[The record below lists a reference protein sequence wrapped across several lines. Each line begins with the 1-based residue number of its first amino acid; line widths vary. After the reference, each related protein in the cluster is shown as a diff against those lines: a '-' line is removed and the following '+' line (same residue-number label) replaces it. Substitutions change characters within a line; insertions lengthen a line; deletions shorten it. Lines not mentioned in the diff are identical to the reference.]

1 MVLGTKNVSLEH
13 EVWAGAN
20 PMAKK
25 REENFLR
32 NGSPESE
39 RRNKLRPRLE
49 EYKVLAKPRKPKK
62 RLSGKKVSPG
72 FQDKCRGPFWINN
85 SYKDVTPARVCCGRI
100 HKSEIS
106 KKKAKEKIEA
116 ENKEKENIVK
126 SERIFEVEKI
136 EKEKLFEDQELDKVK
151 IQTYNDFKFVY
162 HPHFPSGL
170 RCKRQN
176 KNQLKMLATAFFPSK
191 IKNISK
197 NIRT

>member
-1 MVLGTKNVSLEH
+1 
-13 EVWAGAN
+13 
-20 PMAKK
+20 MAKK

-32 NGSPESE
+32 NGSPDSE
-39 RRNKLRPRLE
+39 RRNKLRPSLE

-62 RLSGKKVSPG
+62 RLNRKEVLPG
-72 FQDKCRGPFWINN
+72 FPDGCRGPFWINN
-85 SYKDVTPARVCCGRI
+85 SYKDITPARVCCGRI

-151 IQTYNDFKFVY
+151 IQTYDDSIFVC
-162 HPHFPSGL
+162 HPLFPSGL
-170 RCKRQN
+170 RCTQRN
-176 KNQLKMLATAFFPSK
+176 
-191 IKNISK
+191 
-197 NIRT
+197 

>member
-1 MVLGTKNVSLEH
+1 MLGTKNVSLEH

-62 RLSGKKVSPG
+62 RLNRKEVLPG
-72 FQDKCRGPFWINN
+72 FPDGCRGPFWINN

-116 ENKEKENIVK
+116 ENKKRENIVTP
-126 SERIFEVEKI
+126 ERKFEAIQEVEKI
-136 EKEKLFEDQELDKVK
+136 EKEKPFEDQELDKVK
-151 IQTYNDFKFVY
+151 IQTYDDSNFVY
-162 HPHFPSGL
+162 DPLSPSGL
-170 RCKRQN
+170 RCKR
-176 KNQLKMLATAFFPSK
+176 KN
-191 IKNISK
+191 
-197 NIRT
+197 